1 MLRLLYLYGEEITG
15 KRAREIHTLNRC
27 LSLCRAGLRV
37 DLVVAESPA
46 FPSDTLLFKAFG
58 LAAHE
63 NLSITRLPRRWKLGP
78 FSVTSSRHYYRQVE
92 HLLAGAAHFDATYAI
107 HLKAAQ
113 FLQKSLPDLPT
124 VFEAHEIFA
133 DAWPEGCGKFLKLS
147 RQESEVYGRA
157 RAVVATSAY
166 LLGELQRRY
175 KMPEKVFISPNCAD
189 ESFFL
194 DASDSQDRNE
204 LIYVGSFQGWK
215 GVPTAVAAMRH
226 LPEHHLTV
234 VGGSAEQVRA
244 LSAHAPANVS
254 FTGFLSR
261 KKILPLLSRAS
272 IGLLPNRLEPK
283 NSLYTFPMKFL
294 EYAAANKKIVATD
307 LPVLRELGPGPWVA
321 FAPPD
326 DPKALAEAVLALSS
340 RNAGHEPRDW
350 ALNYRWDARA
360 LVLAQFL
367 QEFA

>member
-1 MLRLLYLYGEEITG
+1 MFRLLYLYGEEITG

-27 LSLCRAGLRV
+27 LSLCRAGMRV
-37 DLVVAESPA
+37 DLVIAESPA
-46 FPSDTLLFKAFG
+46 CALDSPLFKAFG
-58 LAAHE
+58 LEGHE
-63 NLSITRLPRRWKLGP
+63 NLTLTRLPRRWKLGP
-78 FSVTSSRHYYRQVE
+78 LSVTSSSHYYRQVKCW
-92 HLLAGAAHFDATYAI
+92 LARSGRFDAAYVI
-107 HLKAAQ
+107 HLKAEQ

-124 VFEAHEIFA
+124 IFEAHEIFA
-133 DAWPEGCGKFLKLS
+133 DAWPQGSGKFLKLS
-147 RQESEVYGRA
+147 RQESEAYARA

-194 DASDSQDRNE
+194 DTDDSYDRNE

-215 GVPTAVAAMRH
+215 GVPTAVAAMHH

-234 VGGSAEQVRA
+234 VGGNAEQVRV
-244 LSAHAPANVS
+244 LSANAPANVS
-254 FTGFLSR
+254 FTGFLSK
-261 KKILPLLSRAS
+261 KKILPLLAKAS
-272 IGLLPNRLEPK
+272 IGLLPNRLEPR

-294 EYAAANKKIVATD
+294 EYAAANKRVVATE
-307 LPVLRELGPGPWVA
+307 LPVLRELAPGPWMA
-321 FAPPD
+321 FVPPD
-326 DPKALAEAVLALSS
+326 DPKALAGAVLAMSS

-360 LVLAQFL
+360 LVLAEFL
-367 QEFA
+367 QELV